1 MSELLP
7 SMLTGGLGAAIG
19 SVATAIIQ
27 TISNRGGA
35 RAEAADR
42 VTNAAGN
49 LADRLDKMN
58 VALEARLAKSESH
71 NHQLRE
77 ALMCLTEAVEDL
89 MPIAPAAARAKIQKA
104 INMAKQS
111 TKEI

>member
-7 SMLTGGLGAAIG
+7 SVLTGGLGAAIG
-19 SVATAIIQ
+19 SVATAVIQ

-49 LADRLDKMN
+49 LADRLDKLN
-58 VALEARLAKSESH
+58 QNLESRLAKSEQQ
-71 NHQLRE
+71 NRQLRE
-77 ALMCLTEAVEDL
+77 ALVCLTEAVEDL
-89 MPIAPAAARAKIQKA
+89 MPIAPATARAKIQKA

-111 TKEI
+111 TREL